1 MLQKTEQH
9 PREVEDH
16 QRLVQSSKQTRP
28 KTNMIYAA
36 DEIDLLARSETKL
49 VELIYTQASM
59 YCVLTYT
66 SN

>member
-1 MLQKTEQH
+1 MPQR
-9 PREVEDH
+9 RESNIILE
-16 QRLVQSSKQTRP
+16 RLRITKGSFSPSP